1 MSKLEIDFV
10 DDTADTWA
18 HLIFRQEGMK
28 GFRLPLSYLPEFV
41 AALENTSNPDPFYF
55 LYNYSVRHTRSSC
68 TLSVSTRPTPL
79 LQIDAGQKTKLVAHL
94 KERYAAWL

>member
-1 MSKLEIDFV
+1 MSKLEIDFI
-10 DDTADTWA
+10 DDTQDTWA

-41 AALENTSNPDPFYF
+41 DALEKPRNSEPFYF
-55 LYNYSVRHTRSSC
+55 LYNYSVHHSRSSC

-79 LQIDAGQKTKLVAHL
+79 LQIDAGQKTKLIAHL